1 MIIKELETQTHTDP
15 LRRAGDEAER
25 QMAHYLKRAYSEDP
39 HKFVLNNLR
48 VERGGEVAQIDHLIV
63 LRFGLL
69 VVESKSV
76 AGQISVNEQGEW
88 TRWWNRQGRGMPSP
102 VLQGRRQL
110 ELLCALLDDHTTGLL
125 DRRMFG
131 LKQRT
136 FSAMQRDVLVA
147 ISDGG
152 RITRKTEVPEVV
164 KADQVPERIRD
175 RVNELRTR
183 LTAFAFSDGEMT
195 RICAFLQ
202 NRHVPASED
211 PSASASVSTSSKSTP
226 PRGLTGVVSPP
237 HSLPA
242 AEPATPA
249 AQQHTC
255 RQCQSDQLSVQY
267 GKYGY
272 SFKCGA
278 CGGNT
283 PAKPVCPTCQEPAR
297 LSKNGAEFTAACAA
311 GHQWRYWTNGS
322 SRGSVPQR
330 RRKALR
336 MPAAIS
342 STLVLVVSRTG
353 RPTR

>member
-15 LRRAGDEAER
+15 LRRAGYEAER
-25 QMAHYLKRAYSEDP
+25 QMAHYLKRAYGEDP
-39 HKFVLNNLR
+39 NKFVLNNLR
-48 VERGGEVAQIDHLIV
+48 VERKGEVAQIDHLIV

-110 ELLCALLDDHTTGLL
+110 ELLCALLTDHTAELLERGL
-125 DRRMFG
+125 FG

-152 RITRKTEVPEVV
+152 RITRRTEVPEVV
-164 KADQVPERIRD
+164 KADQVPERIQHK
-175 RVNELRTR
+175 VSELQGR
-183 LTAFAFSDGEMT
+183 LTAFAFSDAEMT

-202 NRHVPASED
+202 NRHVPASEAQ
-211 PSASASVSTSSKSTP
+211 SATASVPASSKPTP

-237 HSLPA
+237 HCPPVA
-242 AEPATPA
+242 APATQA
-249 AQQHTC
+249 SQGHTC
-255 RQCQSDQLSVQY
+255 RQCQSNQLSVQY

-272 SFKCGA
+272 YFKCGA
-278 CGGNT
+278 CSGNT
-283 PAKPVCPTCQEPAR
+283 PARPVCPTCQEPAR
-297 LSKNGAEFTAACAA
+297 LSKSGAEFTAACAA
-311 GHQWRYWTNGS
+311 GHQWRYWTN
-322 SRGSVPQR
+322 V
-330 RRKALR
+330 
-336 MPAAIS
+336 
-342 STLVLVVSRTG
+342 
-353 RPTR
+353 